1 MKISFVI
8 PFHNEEKN
16 AGPMIEQVAAYA
28 KGQHWDFEVVPVDD
42 RSTDKTKHVLET
54 YAKRW
59 KFVHPVYRD
68 ADSEHLGNTMGKSLV
83 LGTKKSL
90 GDIIIWTMGDR
101 ADQPKTYGEIVKK
114 INNGFD
120 MVIGSRYM
128 PGGSRGNLDP
138 IKAFFS
144 SFGTIIAR
152 FLFNVPSHD
161 ITNAFRGFRK
171 EVLTNIKPRSPG
183 YAISPEFAIR
193 AHLIGYAIGEVPTT
207 YYNRIEGTSS
217 FKLFHMI
224 IAYLAVY
231 RDLGIHSLFH
241 KKQTK
246 TS

>member
-16 AGPMIEQVAAYA
+16 AGPMIEQVAEYA
-28 KGQHWDFEVVPVDD
+28 KGQRWDFEIIPVND

-59 KFVHPVYRD
+59 KFVHPVNRQE
-68 ADSEHLGNTMGKSLV
+68 DSEHLGNTMGKALI
-83 LGTKKSL
+83 LGTQKSS
-90 GDIIIWTMGDR
+90 GNIIIWTMGDL

-114 INNGFD
+114 INKGYD

-138 IKAFFS
+138 VKAFFS
-144 SFGTIIAR
+144 SFGTQIAR
-152 FLFNVPSHD
+152 FLFDVPSHD

-171 EVLTNIKPRSPG
+171 EVLTKTKPISSG
-183 YAISPEFAIR
+183 YAISPEFAIQ
-193 AHLIGYAIGEVPTT
+193 AHLMCYKIGEVPTT

-217 FKLFHMI
+217 FKLYRMI
-224 IAYLAVY
+224 VSYLSVY
-231 RDLGIHSLFH
+231 KNLYIRSLFQ
-241 KKQTK
+241 KKQAK
-246 TS
+246 IP